1 MGSKIIQLSKQN
13 QAKQTKANLYRL
25 YINTHTLT
33 HSHRLKSNCMN
44 ALKKRSSN
52 KNEEKEEDDDEER
65 NLS

>member
-25 YINTHTLT
+25 YSVYKHTHW
-33 HSHRLKSNCMN
+33 LKSNCMN

-52 KNEEKEEDDDEER
+52 KTEEKEEDDDEER